1 MANENGPPTLMVFL
15 MQKINLRKENIMA
28 DLQMQTVYISGET
41 AGQRFDCQ
49 PIEIPFKLTE
59 SVWPYVV
66 EAPDGSFK
74 NPTYDWHDRKWIDQD
89 ATSQG
94 QQITTLNEKV
104 GQVSKAVQDLQ
115 TANENAAKTSK
126 LNDTKLDNLTKLVA
140 MTNASVGQIGQVV
153 TKLAQVA
160 NEGAVKPSQSES
172 ASQSEQAT
180 QPSQPTQPKGDA
192 N

>member
-1 MANENGPPTLMVFL
+1 MTDV
-15 MQKINLRKENIMA
+15 
-28 DLQMQTVYISGET
+28 QMHTVYISGET
-41 AGQRFDCQ
+41 AGHKFDCE
-49 PIEIPFKLTE
+49 PIQISFELKE
-59 SVWPYVV
+59 STWPYVV
-66 EAPDGSFK
+66 EAPDGNMK
-74 NPTYDWHDRKWIDQD
+74 NPIFDWHNRKWVDQD
-89 ATSQG
+89 AASQG

-115 TANENAAKTSK
+115 TANENAAETSK

-140 MTNASVGQIGQVV
+140 ITNASVGQIGQVV